1 VGGFLSFLHG
11 NRIRYAAFPTRSWSF
26 GPRRLHVVNKK
37 TTLCSVPFIPNASQA
52 TPARQRI
59 NNNKPSEA
67 VQMRLF
73 GDFFPA
79 RFVLSPQVQFR
90 GRQFD
95 FEKLVVRSAGLFS
108 RGARVATRFLSL
120 FHGVLPSSFL
130 FMVEVGDPR
139 LALFGLSF
147 FFGVWCVGAL
157 GRCSSLSSGII
168 SARRAIRRSITK
180 ASIFF
185 SMRVPSARLFINMC
199 ARDKEICHGWG
210 THR

>member
-1 VGGFLSFLHG
+1 
-11 NRIRYAAFPTRSWSF
+11 
-26 GPRRLHVVNKK
+26 
-37 TTLCSVPFIPNASQA
+37 
-52 TPARQRI
+52 
-59 NNNKPSEA
+59 
-67 VQMRLF
+67 MRLF

-79 RFVLSPQVQFR
+79 RFVLSPQVQSR

-120 FHGVLPSSFL
+120 FHGVLPSTFL

-168 SARRAIRRSITK
+168 KRAAGNSAQHHKGIYFLLYARAQCPIIHQYVCT
-180 ASIFF
+180 
-185 SMRVPSARLFINMC
+185 
-199 ARDKEICHGWG
+199 
-210 THR
+210 